1 MLQFYSDGF
10 NFARHNLEDVVDV
23 GELPR
28 CWRNRMKRLLKRI
41 LYIIQIID
49 RYSSTIVWQSDCIK
63 LTLLPIQFKWIEI
76 ESQGRCRKYKIRLNL
91 ELGFRTQERE
101 QKDDFVSSS

>member
-1 MLQFYSDGF
+1 MLQFCSDGF
-10 NFARHNLEDVVDV
+10 NFAWHNLEDVVDV
-23 GELPR
+23 GELPG

-49 RYSSTIVWQSDCIK
+49 RYSTIVWQSDCIK

-76 ESQGRCRKYKIRLNL
+76 ESQRRCRKYKIRLNL

-101 QKDDFVSSS
+101 YKDDFVSSS

>member
-1 MLQFYSDGF
+1 MLEKSD
-10 NFARHNLEDVVDV
+10 V
-23 GELPR
+23 
-28 CWRNRMKRLLKRI
+28 
-41 LYIIQIID
+41 YIIQIID

-76 ESQGRCRKYKIRLNL
+76 ESQSRCRKYKIRLNL

-101 QKDDFVSSS
+101 YKDDFVSSS